1 MKGAY
6 VMAGEKKKKK
16 IMVIGHRNPDT
27 DSVCSAIA
35 YANLKNKISDRSE
48 YRYEPRR
55 AGEINQ
61 ETSFVLDLFNMPVP
75 KLCTDV
81 RAQVR
86 DIDIRE
92 VPGVDGK
99 MTMRRA
105 WETMRDQDITSLP
118 ITKSDN
124 TLAGLVTLQD
134 IAMANMDSLDPRTV
148 TSASTSLAN
157 ILETLKGEL
166 ITGDPEYRFTS
177 GKVVIGAGSPDVL
190 ESSMEKGDIVLLA
203 NRYDTQLCAIEM
215 EASCIVIC
223 EAPDVAKTIV
233 KLANMN
239 NCAII
244 TTPFDT
250 YTASYLINQSIP
262 IEHFMQKNLRT
273 FSLSTTVEEA
283 KKLMSSV
290 RFNYFPVLDKDNH
303 YRGVISKRNLLNL
316 KRKQLIL
323 VDHNEKTQCVEG
335 YEDADIL
342 EIIDHH
348 RIGTLET
355 GGPVYFRNQP
365 VGCTSTIIYQM
376 YLENGIEIEPDIAGI
391 MCCAIMSDTLAF
403 RSPTCTRQ
411 DEIAATALAKIAG
424 IDAQET
430 AAKMFEAGEHI
441 ADKSAEE
448 IFLQDYKVFV
458 HNDIQFGVGQ
468 GSYVSAEGRKT
479 AKDILLPYLKDLMR
493 REHIDMVFYMLTSV
507 LENSTDVIW
516 AGYDAENVLRKAFGV
531 EPTGGYFTLEGVVS
545 RKKQFIPAVIRA
557 FESGDDD

>member
-1 MKGAY
+1 
-6 VMAGEKKKKK
+6 MAGEKKKKK

-355 GGPVYFRNQP
+355 GGPVYFRSQP
-365 VGCTSTIIYQM
+365 VGCTSTIIYQI
-376 YLENGIEIEPDIAGI
+376 LPP
-391 MCCAIMSDTLAF
+391 
-403 RSPTCTRQ
+403 RR
-411 DEIAATALAKIAG
+411 
-424 IDAQET
+424 
-430 AAKMFEAGEHI
+430 
-441 ADKSAEE
+441 
-448 IFLQDYKVFV
+448 LQ
-458 HNDIQFGVGQ
+458 
-468 GSYVSAEGRKT
+468 R
-479 AKDILLPYLKDLMR
+479 LP
-493 REHIDMVFYMLTSV
+493 
-507 LENSTDVIW
+507 
-516 AGYDAENVLRKAFGV
+516 G
-531 EPTGGYFTLEGVVS
+531 
-545 RKKQFIPAVIRA
+545 
-557 FESGDDD
+557 

>member
-1 MKGAY
+1 
-6 VMAGEKKKKK
+6 MAGEKKKKK

-35 YANLKNKISDRSE
+35 YANLKNKTSDRSE

-250 YTASYLINQSIP
+250 YTASYL
-262 IEHFMQKNLRT
+262 
-273 FSLSTTVEEA
+273 
-283 KKLMSSV
+283 
-290 RFNYFPVLDKDNH
+290 
-303 YRGVISKRNLLNL
+303 
-316 KRKQLIL
+316 
-323 VDHNEKTQCVEG
+323 
-335 YEDADIL
+335 
-342 EIIDHH
+342 
-348 RIGTLET
+348 
-355 GGPVYFRNQP
+355 
-365 VGCTSTIIYQM
+365 
-376 YLENGIEIEPDIAGI
+376 
-391 MCCAIMSDTLAF
+391 
-403 RSPTCTRQ
+403 
-411 DEIAATALAKIAG
+411 
-424 IDAQET
+424 
-430 AAKMFEAGEHI
+430 
-441 ADKSAEE
+441 
-448 IFLQDYKVFV
+448 
-458 HNDIQFGVGQ
+458 
-468 GSYVSAEGRKT
+468 
-479 AKDILLPYLKDLMR
+479 
-493 REHIDMVFYMLTSV
+493 
-507 LENSTDVIW
+507 
-516 AGYDAENVLRKAFGV
+516 
-531 EPTGGYFTLEGVVS
+531 
-545 RKKQFIPAVIRA
+545 
-557 FESGDDD
+557 

>member
-1 MKGAY
+1 
-6 VMAGEKKKKK
+6 
-16 IMVIGHRNPDT
+16 MVIGHRNPDT
-27 DSVCSAIA
+27 DSICSAIA
-35 YANLKNKISDRSE
+35 YAELKNKLSDRAE
-48 YRYEPRR
+48 VRYEPRR
-55 AGEINQ
+55 AGELNQ
-61 ETSFVLDLFNMPVP
+61 ETSYVLDRFNMPVP

-92 VPGVDGK
+92 IPGVDGS

-118 ITKSDN
+118 ITNPDN

-148 TSASTSLAN
+148 ASASTSLAN
-157 ILETLKGEL
+157 ILETLKGDL
-166 ITGDPEYRFTS
+166 ITGDPDYRLKS

-190 ESSMEKGDIVLLA
+190 ETSMEKGDIVLLA

-250 YTASYLINQSIP
+250 YTASYLINQSVP
-262 IEHFMQKNLRT
+262 IEHIMQSNLRT

-290 RFNYFPVLDKDNH
+290 RYNYFPVLDKDNR

-323 VDHNEKTQCVEG
+323 VDHNEKTQCVDG

-355 GGPVYFRNQP
+355 GSPVYFRNQP

-376 YLENGIEIEPDIAGI
+376 YNENGIEIDPNVAGI

-403 RSPTCTRQ
+403 RSPTCTRL
-411 DEIAATALAKIAG
+411 DEIAAMSLANIAG
-424 IDAQET
+424 INAHEE

-468 GSYVSAEGRKT
+468 GSYVSSEGRKT
-479 AKDILLPYLKDLMR
+479 AKKLLMPYLKDLMR

-516 AGYDAENVLRKAFGV
+516 AGYDAESVLHRAFGV
-531 EPTGGYFTLEGVVS
+531 EPVDGYVTLEGVVS

-557 FESGDDD
+557 FESGEDD

>member
-1 MKGAY
+1 
-6 VMAGEKKKKK
+6 
-16 IMVIGHRNPDT
+16 MVIGHRNPDT
-27 DSVCSAIA
+27 DSICSAIA
-35 YANLKNKISDRSE
+35 YAELKNKLSDRAE
-48 YRYEPRR
+48 VRYEPRR
-55 AGEINQ
+55 AGELNQ
-61 ETSFVLDLFNMPVP
+61 ETSYVLDRFNMPVP

-92 VPGVDGK
+92 IPGVDGS

-118 ITKSDN
+118 ITNPDN

-148 TSASTSLAN
+148 ASASTSLAN

-166 ITGDPEYRFTS
+166 ITGDPDYRLKS

-190 ESSMEKGDIVLLA
+190 ETSMEKGDIVLLA

-250 YTASYLINQSIP
+250 YTASYLINQSVP
-262 IEHFMQKNLRT
+262 IEHIMQSNLRT

-290 RFNYFPVLDKDNH
+290 RYNYFPVLDKDNR

-323 VDHNEKTQCVEG
+323 VDHNEKTQCVDG

-355 GGPVYFRNQP
+355 GSPVYFRNQP

-376 YLENGIEIEPDIAGI
+376 YNENGIEIDPNVAGI

-403 RSPTCTRQ
+403 RSPTCTRL
-411 DEIAATALAKIAG
+411 DEIAAMSLANIAG
-424 IDAQET
+424 INAHEE

-468 GSYVSAEGRKT
+468 GSYVSSEGRKT
-479 AKDILLPYLKDLMR
+479 AKKLLMPYLKDLMR

-516 AGYDAENVLRKAFGV
+516 AGYDAESVLHRAFGV
-531 EPTGGYFTLEGVVS
+531 EPVDGYVTLEGVVS

-557 FESGDDD
+557 FESGEDD

>member
-1 MKGAY
+1 
-6 VMAGEKKKKK
+6 MANEKKRRR

-27 DSVCSAIA
+27 DSICSAIA
-35 YANLKNKISDRSE
+35 YAELKNKISDRTE
-48 YRYEPRR
+48 VRYEPRR

-61 ETSFVLDLFNMPVP
+61 ETSYVLDRFNMPVP

-86 DIDIRE
+86 DLDIRE
-92 VPGVDGK
+92 VPGVDES

-118 ITKSDN
+118 ITRADN

-148 TSASTSLAN
+148 ANASTSLAN

-166 ITGDPEYRFTS
+166 ITGDPEYRLKS

-190 ESSMEKGDIVLLA
+190 ETSMEKGDIVLLA

-250 YTASYLINQSIP
+250 YTASYLINQSVP
-262 IEHFMQKNLRT
+262 IEHIMQTNLRT

-290 RFNYFPVLDKDNH
+290 RYNYFPVLDKDNR

-316 KRKQLIL
+316 KRRQLIL
-323 VDHNEKTQCVEG
+323 VDHNEKTQCVDG
-335 YEDADIL
+335 YEDAEIL

-355 GGPVYFRNQP
+355 GSPVYFRNQP
-365 VGCTSTIIYQM
+365 VGCTSTIIYQL
-376 YLENGIEIEPDIAGI
+376 YNENGIEIEPNIAGI

-411 DEIAATALAKIAG
+411 DEIAALALAKIAG
-424 IDAQET
+424 IDAQDE

-468 GSYVSAEGRKT
+468 GSYVSSEGRKT
-479 AKDILLPYLKDLMR
+479 AKKLLMPYLKDLMR

-516 AGYDAENVLRKAFGV
+516 AGYDAESVLHRAFGV
-531 EPTGGYFTLEGVVS
+531 EPTDGYVTLDGVVS

-557 FESGDDD
+557 FESGEDE